1 MKYSNNGVSYDS
13 DTAYNE
19 AYNGTEWTANKPGNQ
34 YVLANYGEAADVTN
48 VYIVKSEDILM
59 DGGKVLP
66 RLVQA
71 MYGRINVLA
80 KRALSI
86 KKMVYGY
93 VCVMTAWARMIN
105 SVYAAKRLNL
115 VMTGRKILKKL
126 IPNHSY

>member
-1 MKYSNNGVSYDS
+1 MYSNRIYLKYSNNGVSYDR

-66 RLVQA
+66 RLAQA
-71 MYGRINVLA
+71 MYGRITDMDNLINVLA

-115 VMTGRKILKKL
+115 IA
-126 IPNHSY
+126 

>member
-1 MKYSNNGVSYDS
+1 MSYDS

-66 RLVQA
+66 RLAQA
-71 MYGRINVLA
+71 MYGRITDMDNLINVLA

-115 VMTGRKILKKL
+115 IA
-126 IPNHSY
+126 

>member
-1 MKYSNNGVSYDS
+1 M
-13 DTAYNE
+13 
-19 AYNGTEWTANKPGNQ
+19 
-34 YVLANYGEAADVTN
+34 ANYGEAADVTN

-115 VMTGRKILKKL
+115 IA
-126 IPNHSY
+126 